1 MVCLPVDRRGLDR
14 IGASL
19 EYRLSSIDYPMPHP
33 LPHAA
38 AASAVRPAPRRFVAD
53 ILSRGKKSA
62 LAIRRILGA
71 SLFLVLVAPPARA
84 EIVMTDVSGTTTR
97 LAAPARRIVS
107 LAPHTTE
114 LLFAAGAGD
123 RVVGNVE
130 YGDFPPA
137 ARALPKVG
145 GSARLD
151 LEAIV
156 ALKPD
161 LLMGWESGNAPASV
175 SRLRSLGLMVH
186 LSEPNRIEDIANE
199 LERIGRLAGTEA
211 AADQAAAAFRARHA
225 RLAARYSQR
234 PPVEVFYQAGKQPLL
249 TVNGKQI
256 ISDVIRLCGGRNV
269 FANLPALAPNVSVEA
284 VITANPEVIVGS
296 GMDDSRPEWL
306 DDWRRWT
313 TLVAVS
319 RDNLYFV
326 PPDVIQ
332 RHTPRILDGAESFC
346 VHLETARGKRPR

>member
-1 MVCLPVDRRGLDR
+1 
-14 IGASL
+14 
-19 EYRLSSIDYPMPHP
+19 MP
-33 LPHAA
+33 LAM
-38 AASAVRPAPRRFVAD
+38 PRRCVFV
-53 ILSRGKKSA
+53 LCA
-62 LAIRRILGA
+62 LT
-71 SLFLVLVAPPARA
+71 SLMAHA
-84 EIVMTDVSGTTTR
+84 EIVVTDVSGTTIR

-107 LAPHTTE
+107 LAPHITE
-114 LLFAAGAGD
+114 LLYAAGAGD

-137 ARALPKVG
+137 ARSLPKVG
-145 GSARLD
+145 GYTRLD

-161 LLMGWESGNAPASV
+161 LIMGWESGNAPASV

-186 LSEPNRIEDIANE
+186 LSQPNRIEDIAAE
-199 LERIGRLAGTEA
+199 LERIGKLAGTEPA
-211 AADQAAAAFRARHA
+211 ANSAAAAFRTRHA
-225 RLAARYSQR
+225 RLAARFSQR
-234 PPVEVFYQAGKQPLL
+234 PPVEIFYQAWKQPLM

-269 FANLPALAPNVSVEA
+269 FANLPALAPNVSAEA
-284 VITANPEVIVGS
+284 VITANPEVIVAS
-296 GMDDSRPEWL
+296 GMGDARPEWL

-313 TLVAVS
+313 TLTAVS

-332 RHTPRILDGAESFC
+332 RHTPRILDGAESLC
-346 VHLETARGKRPR
+346 VHLDTARGKRSR

>member
-1 MVCLPVDRRGLDR
+1 MN
-14 IGASL
+14 
-19 EYRLSSIDYPMPHP
+19 YPMP
-33 LPHAA
+33 LA
-38 AASAVRPAPRRFVAD
+38 
-53 ILSRGKKSA
+53 LSR
-62 LAIRRILGA
+62 RC
-71 SLFLVLVAPPARA
+71 LFLLCALTSLTAQA
-84 EIVMTDVSGTTTR
+84 EILVTDVSGTPIR

-107 LAPHTTE
+107 LAPHITE

-137 ARALPKVG
+137 ARSLPRVG
-145 GSARLD
+145 GYTRLD

-161 LLMGWESGNAPASV
+161 LVMGWESGNAPASV
-175 SRLRSLGLMVH
+175 SRLRALGLMVH
-186 LSEPNRIEDIANE
+186 LSQPNRIEDIAGE

-211 AADQAAAAFRARHA
+211 AANQAAAAFRAR
-225 RLAARYSQR
+225 LASLAVRYSQR
-234 PPVEVFYQAGKQPLL
+234 PPVAVFYQAWKQPLM

-284 VITANPEVIVGS
+284 VITANPEVIVAS

-306 DDWRRWT
+306 DDWRRWSA
-313 TLVAVS
+313 LAAVS

-332 RHTPRILDGAESFC
+332 RHTPRILDGAEALC
-346 VHLETARGKRPR
+346 AHLETARARRPR